1 MLRRYFEEFTSFF
14 FQIKSFKLVFH
25 IPEDKRCLRM
35 DEAYL
40 SFNVDI
46 PNCYLP
52 GETVPSGIY

>member
-1 MLRRYFEEFTSFF
+1 MLRRYFEKNHIV
-14 FQIKSFKLVFH
+14 FQIKLFKLVFH

-40 SFNVDI
+40 SFNVEI

-52 GETVPSGIY
+52 GEFFTRIIH